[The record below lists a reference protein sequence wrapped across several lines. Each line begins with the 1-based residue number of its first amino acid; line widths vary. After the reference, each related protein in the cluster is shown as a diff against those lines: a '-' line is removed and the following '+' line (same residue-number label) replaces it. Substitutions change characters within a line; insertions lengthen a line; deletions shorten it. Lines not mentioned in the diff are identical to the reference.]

1 MSNELLQCDWAA
13 IQIKPNPNVSA
24 HYREKM
30 KRTDSATGSWRVI
43 TLLSKRGGENLT
55 GTGRNVRKN
64 VDVTQNAA
72 RQGQDRES
80 TRRRRKSVKGGTGGD
95 WRPRSDSPD
104 SWMLHAITLGPLR
117 NLCQWDSDICHPIS
131 LQVCKAL
138 FLKMSLLTGISLRND
153 HEHHADKLQ
162 TQQNLFSNDQL
173 SCSNTV
179 PRQSWIGV
187 SKVS

>member
-24 HYREKM
+24 HYKEVRFSYWVMTCDYSSQEERGRKSDRNRKEREEEC
-30 KRTDSATGSWRVI
+30 RRDP
-43 TLLSKRGGENLT
+43 
-55 GTGRNVRKN
+55 
-64 VDVTQNAA
+64 A

-95 WRPRSDSPD
+95 WRPRSVSPD
-104 SWMLHAITLGPLR
+104 SWMLHAITLSPLR

-138 FLKMSLLTGISLRND
+138 FLKMSLLTGISLRNN

-173 SCSNTV
+173 SCFNTV
-179 PRQSWIGV
+179 PKQSWIGV